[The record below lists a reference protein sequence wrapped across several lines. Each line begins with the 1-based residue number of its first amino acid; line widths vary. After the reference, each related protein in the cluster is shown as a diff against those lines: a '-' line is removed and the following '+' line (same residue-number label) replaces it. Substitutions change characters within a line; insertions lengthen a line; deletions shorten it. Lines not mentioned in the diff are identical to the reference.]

1 MKKIK
6 FPLEMAGG
14 RQVRELDEFQ
24 EAFDLE
30 KAVEYFSN
38 GKLQKWLENNYND
51 DILEELEEL
60 TGEEEDF
67 IQRFTRTLG
76 VDYEQTA
83 DIKKL
88 IKRSELKEK
97 LKRHL
102 SEEELEEILPATA
115 DDQETLEGILA
126 EGCSEIYLYA
136 GTYLLPETAHDV
148 ILYGIQEPKLT
159 IRSES
164 GKEFRKRKVKL
175 VDVLPADEETENILH
190 SNVWNDAVLDLLD
203 ILESAI
209 RKGEK

>member
-14 RQVRELDEFQ
+14 KQVRELDEFQ

-60 TGEEEDF
+60 TGKEEDF
-67 IQRFTRTLG
+67 IQRFTHALG
-76 VDYEQTA
+76 VDYEENA

-88 IKRSELKEK
+88 LKRSELKEK
-97 LKRHL
+97 LKRHV
-102 SEEELEEILPATA
+102 SEEELEKILPATA
-115 DDQETLEGILA
+115 DDQETLEGLL
-126 EGCSEIYLYA
+126 EDGCREIYLYA
-136 GTYLLPETAHDV
+136 GTYLLSETAHDV
-148 ILYGIQEPKLT
+148 ILHGIQEPKIT